1 MQLLYG
7 VIFILNYF
15 YSCYRIHISFNLV
28 VVLHVMEVC
37 GNMMVF
43 SIINSRLLPVVHFE
57 RLYIVP
63 VHVIVNILKFNDY
76 TR

>member
-15 YSCYRIHISFNLV
+15 YACYRIHFGFNNLV
-28 VVLHVMEVC
+28 VVVHVMEVC

-43 SIINSRLLPVVHFE
+43 SITNSRLLVHLE
-57 RLYIVP
+57 HLYIVP
-63 VHVIVNILKFNDY
+63 VHVIVNILKFNNY